1 MATRSGRAR
10 TGETT
15 PRSMRASP
23 APSPRPSQRAD
34 EIVSRVR
41 SLGVRVVT
49 VEEPAYPSRLASI
62 AMPPHVLFVTGDPAA
77 LSRERAVA
85 IVGTRRA
92 TTAGR
97 TTAGRIATAL
107 VAADAT
113 IVSGLAFGIDGVAHE
128 ATVRAGGT
136 TVAVIGGGHAV
147 VAPRSHARL
156 AAAIIAGGG
165 AVVSELAPDV
175 KPSHGTFPRRNR
187 IISGL
192 SDATVVVEAP
202 ARSGALITA
211 SWALEQGR
219 PCYLVPGALDA
230 PASAGC
236 LAFLREWEHE
246 AHIVAGIPQLIAD
259 LGFARPIA
267 GMRDAVAAATTQSLG
282 AVEGAIAA
290 PAGRRPRHRRR
301 AGGGHRPAGRDRP
314 HRARPARAPGP
325 RRGDPRSLSPGRSA
339 ARRARRRSG
348 HDERVAHGGVARP
361 AGSVLPSVTRH
372 APTRRSGRADV
383 SPPLPTDPVRESVLR
398 KLIIAILA
406 VPVLAAIYA
415 ATALRRSG
423 IVRAT
428 VALGLGAALGLG
440 VVAFVRPTLTTAT
453 PPTDIVPLT
462 AGRIPDLGR
471 HRRRAPGAG
480 GRRILDA
487 DGARVRR
494 GGAGR
499 RARRPPSSCAGTTT
513 TPP

>member
-1 MATRSGRAR
+1 MLGVGVASAGSSAATMPSGREAGSPSHDPDPYGAERDAWTVLTAAHGLGPVGFAVLLAR
-10 TGETT
+10 YGSGQAILEAASGPSAVQRLMAATGLH
-15 PRSMRASP
+15 PDRPDQHPIHASVARA
-23 APSPRPSQRAD
+23 
-34 EIVSRVR
+34 IVSVAERAEQIVARVR

-49 VEEPAYPSRLASI
+49 VEEPAYPVRLASV

-113 IVSGLAFGIDGVAHE
+113 VVSGLAFGIDGTAHE

-136 TVAVIGGGHAV
+136 TVAVIGGGHAA

-165 AVVSELAPDV
+165 AVVSELPPDV
-175 KPSHGTFPRRNR
+175 QPSHGTFPRRNR

-236 LAFLREWEHE
+236 LAFLREWEPE

-259 LGFARPIA
+259 LGLARPTA
-267 GMRDAVAAATTQSLG
+267 GARDAVAAAATQSLG
-282 AVEGAIAA
+282 TVEGAVAA
-290 PAGRRPRHRRR
+290 ELMAGRVTVDELVATTDLPVATVLTALMLLERRGLAVGIHGR
-301 AGGGHRPAGRDRP
+301 YRPAG
-314 HRARPARAPGP
+314 
-325 RRGDPRSLSPGRSA
+325 
-339 ARRARRRSG
+339 
-348 HDERVAHGGVARP
+348 
-361 AGSVLPSVTRH
+361 
-372 APTRRSGRADV
+372 
-383 SPPLPTDPVRESVLR
+383 PLLGEP
-398 KLIIAILA
+398 
-406 VPVLAAIYA
+406 VPVQ
-415 ATALRRSG
+415 LR
-423 IVRAT
+423 
-428 VALGLGAALGLG
+428 
-440 VVAFVRPTLTTAT
+440 
-453 PPTDIVPLT
+453 
-462 AGRIPDLGR
+462 
-471 HRRRAPGAG
+471 
-480 GRRILDA
+480 
-487 DGARVRR
+487 
-494 GGAGR
+494 
-499 RARRPPSSCAGTTT
+499 
-513 TPP
+513 